1 MVVEWWWWCKAI
13 HFLDEIWTLSTPIF
27 SISRTSSRQWPRNV
41 KIKPR
46 KNRST
51 SRSLLLALLFWACL
65 FVQKRGTYQ
74 IPAWKFYPFF
84 FYLPATWLMVSCWG
98 TLEIFRVVLQW
109 KRLDQFTF
117 LSNGMPVSEK
127 WGHKRLFHPSIFGQ
141 KCICFSN
148 GGPLLSDFCQVGA
161 VLLEVK

>member
-51 SRSLLLALLFWACL
+51 SRSLLLAILFWACL

-84 FYLPATWLMVSCWG
+84 FYLPATWLMVSCRG
-98 TLEIFRVVLQW
+98 TLDIFRAVLEW

-117 LSNGMPVSEK
+117 LKNYGKMRTRTPFKHVSVNIWTK
-127 WGHKRLFHPSIFGQ
+127 LFVFQAAVRLVGFLPS
-141 KCICFSN
+141 
-148 GGPLLSDFCQVGA
+148 
-161 VLLEVK
+161 